1 MHSFSNASLH
11 FQNTKLSSIIFTV
24 ESTSNYVTQ
33 RLLQFRHEMPIQTR
47 DWGNREQVYNTDH
60 TSV

>member
-1 MHSFSNASLH
+1 MHSFSNESPH

-33 RLLQFRHEMPIQTR
+33 RLLQFRHEMQIQTR
-47 DWGNREQVYNTDH
+47 DWRNRLLEVYEMMR
-60 TSV
+60 